1 MKDIGERL
9 SAYEPLWENWY
20 KDSYLGSGGSG
31 KVYRFR
37 QELYGQVRYCAVKV
51 LPIILDRSVSV
62 TSESRERELAER
74 RKQMAQEIKNMY
86 LLGDKPHLVHCI
98 NHSYRDI
105 VSDDGEV
112 IGFDVLIQMEYYS
125 TLTEYINRRGVL
137 PVDEVERLA
146 RQIGE
151 ALTSMHGINML
162 HRDIKPENIYVDDSG
177 NFYLGDF
184 GIAKQTQAGSFA
196 TFAGTQPFM
205 APEVWNARAPG
216 DQHYN
221 KTADIYSLG
230 ITLYYLL
237 NGNRLPMVQ
246 PGDSR
251 NAVDAAIFSR
261 LNGKVFPPPENGS
274 RSLKDTVMACC
285 AFDPAD
291 RIQSAESL
299 LTELDKSDAT
309 VRYDGN
315 IPASPAHTP
324 IPLIREELPKADD
337 PVFTRP
343 EDSQRPAQREDDF
356 YEEGYNSEYDD
367 YDTEYGTQYDTEYE
381 TEYEDREP
389 AHLSS
394 ATKKK
399 ALAIG
404 LALTAILTV
413 GLLFYT
419 RVICIHR
426 WTAATCVK
434 LSTCEKCGKT
444 RGTLAPH
451 TFKDATCTQSKMCMV
466 CGTQEG
472 SPLGHDW
479 QEATCTSPEYCPRC
493 GEKRGE
499 PLGHDWQEATCTEPR
514 TCKVCGEKEGKPKG
528 HDWKEATCLEP
539 KTCKVCGVTEGK
551 PGGHQ
556 WKDATCTD
564 PKICKVCGTKEGKAL
579 GHDWKEATCTEPETC
594 KRCGEV
600 KGSPKGHT
608 WEPATLTK
616 PRTCSVCGATEGK
629 ALEYSEQG
637 IMYVDTGGDT
647 LALRQDK
654 SASSQ
659 MLAQI
664 PDCTQI
670 TVWNTGSSGWYYT
683 QYDNKYGYVNS
694 KYLSATD
701 PMLGDGS
708 ISGWNSGALNDGSL
722 QVTVSSAEV
731 KNGRLNVTLSFY
743 NDSLDML
750 WPEVKCYYNGV
761 EDGSGGVTLN
771 GDLMEKKDFIA
782 MPYATREISFSC
794 KVDKSFGKGS
804 LNNLVI
810 TNTEG
815 EVCVI
820 KRN

>member
-62 TSESRERELAER
+62 TPESREQELMER

-86 LLGDKPHLVHCI
+86 LLADKPHLVHCI

-105 VSDDGEV
+105 LDDSGEV

-125 TLTEYINRRGVL
+125 TLTEYINRKGVL
-137 PVDEVERLA
+137 HPDEVEKLA

-151 ALTSMHGINML
+151 ALVSMHGINML
-162 HRDIKPENIYVDDSG
+162 HRDIKPENIYVGESG
-177 NFYLGDF
+177 NFFLGDF

-216 DQHYN
+216 EQHYN
-221 KTADIYSLG
+221 KTADLYSLG
-230 ITLYYLL
+230 ITMYYLL
-237 NGNRLPMVQ
+237 NGNRLPLVQ

-261 LNGKVFPPPENGS
+261 LSGKVFPPPENGGKE
-274 RSLKDTVMACC
+274 LKDTVMALC

-291 RIQSAESL
+291 RLQSAEAFL
-299 LTELDKSDAT
+299 AQLDKSEAT
-309 VRYDGN
+309 VRYTGHADTE
-315 IPASPAHTP
+315 PAHTP
-324 IPLIREELPKADD
+324 IPLIREELPEENEPFHETAI
-337 PVFTRP
+337 V
-343 EDSQRPAQREDDF
+343 RED
-356 YEEGYNSEYDD
+356 EGYEDGYDSEYDG
-367 YDTEYGTQYDTEYE
+367 YDSQYDTEYE
-381 TEYEDREP
+381 TEHETEYEKREP
-389 AHLSS
+389 AKLSA

-399 ALAIG
+399 ALGIG
-404 LALTAILTV
+404 LAMAAVLTL
-413 GLLFYT
+413 GMLFYT

-444 RGTLAPH
+444 RGELAAH
-451 TFKDATCTQSKMCMV
+451 TFKDATCTQPKICMV
-466 CGTQEG
+466 CGTEEG
-472 SPLGHDW
+472 EPKGHDW
-479 QEATCTSPEYCPRC
+479 QEASCTAPEYCPVC

-499 PLGHDWQEATCTEPR
+499 ALGHQWEEATCTEPR
-514 TCKVCGEKEGKPKG
+514 TCKVCGDTEGKPRG
-528 HDWKEATCLEP
+528 HDWKEATCQEP

-551 PGGHQ
+551 PSGHQ
-556 WKDATCTD
+556 WKEATCTD
-564 PKICKVCGTKEGKAL
+564 PKICKVCGIKEGKAL
-579 GHDWKEATCTEPETC
+579 GHDWKEATCTDPETC

-616 PRTCSVCGATEGK
+616 PKTCKVCGVTEGK
-629 ALEYSEQG
+629 ELSYTEQG
-637 IMYVDTGGDT
+637 VMYVDTGGDT
-647 LALRQDK
+647 LTLRQDK

-659 MLAQI
+659 MLTQI
-664 PDCTQI
+664 PDCTQL
-670 TVWNTGSSGWYYT
+670 TVWYTGSSGCYT
-683 QYDNKYGYVNS
+683 QYDGKYGYINS

-701 PMLGDGS
+701 PMLGDGT
-708 ISGWNSGALNDGSL
+708 IGGWGGENTLNDGAL
-722 QVTVSSAEV
+722 QVKVSSAEV
-731 KNGRLNVTLSFY
+731 RNGRLNVTLEFY

-750 WPEVKCYYNGV
+750 WPEIKCYYNGV
-761 EDGSGGVTLN
+761 EDGSGGVSLN
-771 GDLMEKKDFIA
+771 GDLMEKKDFIC
-782 MPYATREISFSC
+782 MPYATRSIAFSC
-794 KVDKSFGKGS
+794 MVDKSFGKGS
-804 LNNLVI
+804 LNNLVV
-810 TNTEG
+810 TNAEG
-815 EVCVI
+815 DVCVL
-820 KRN
+820 KRS